1 MKYLGTSLNA
11 KEEIPDDQT
20 ILQTK
25 KMANKRIESSKKRL
39 LDKISE
45 GRKYL
50 EKVHYDYNELIRLR
64 NQLGKKKLQF
74 EKDLSDYTNTKE
86 KDEDKIFEY
95 EEVKVDGEEVCDDL
109 LHCID
114 VVKQSSA
121 EEERK
126 KEGQH
131 QMEIE
136 RLELEE
142 RKRRISME
150 EKIVWKNYILKR

>member
-1 MKYLGTSLNA
+1 MQRNFIKKKCLGTSLNG

-20 ILQTK
+20 ISYTK

-39 LDKISE
+39 LDKIND

-50 EKVHYDYNELIRLR
+50 EKEHYDYNELIHLR
-64 NQLGKKKLQF
+64 NQLEKKKLQF

-109 LHCID
+109 LHYID
-114 VVKQSSA
+114 VIKQSSA
-121 EEERK
+121 E
-126 KEGQH
+126 
-131 QMEIE
+131 
-136 RLELEE
+136 
-142 RKRRISME
+142 
-150 EKIVWKNYILKR
+150 

>member
-1 MKYLGTSLNA
+1 M
-11 KEEIPDDQT
+11 E
-20 ILQTK
+20 
-25 KMANKRIESSKKRL
+25 
-39 LDKISE
+39 
-45 GRKYL
+45 
-50 EKVHYDYNELIRLR
+50 HYDYNELIRLR
-64 NQLGKKKLQF
+64 NQLEKKKRQF

-114 VVKQSSA
+114 VIKQSSA

-142 RKRRISME
+142 RKRRISIE
-150 EKIVWKNYILKR
+150 EKNIWKNYILKR